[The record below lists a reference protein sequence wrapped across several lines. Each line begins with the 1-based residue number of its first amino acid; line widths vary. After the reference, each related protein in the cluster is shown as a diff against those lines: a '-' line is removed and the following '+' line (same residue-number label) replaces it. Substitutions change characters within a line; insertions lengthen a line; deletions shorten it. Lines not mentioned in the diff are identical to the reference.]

1 MFYLIVLPLFIA
13 LAIYF
18 FCKKIEIYDWIL
30 YFILYFIFCNIAGIF
45 AKNDVLIFGFA
56 KLLLFYFIIPYFL
69 FLGSIYNKSL
79 TIIQML
85 LAYIFYA
92 IFLWIESSYVPKF
105 ELSFELEYKILFY
118 FLIIFLPFKLLL
130 RGVAVFLLV
139 NNYTKNLFNRFFIR
153 FKTIKQNVLVD
164 NFSYYT
170 NTLTIISFILIYL
183 IIRFNPLNIKFID
196 SEWENNFSDGLFS
209 IIKSATP
216 ILSLYGMYF
225 GFLQFVANTAEKYIY
240 MGENKL
246 NYILNRSFAY
256 QLSKSKVFYFFIL
269 SFCLIPFIS
278 ILLNR
283 NTLLI
288 DFQQDLN
295 IIWQIDF
302 FFLLLLY
309 LFLVITMIKTVS
321 TTIELRIGQGK
332 WIETKI
338 LTNYKN
344 FYENLFWRSYR
355 LGEPS
360 LFFNSLEKDV
370 SKINEYSEADQLLNG
385 VFDRIFEDFKYKFF
399 NERWTNL
406 NIPKLLMYYSEY
418 IIEFTNFMKK
428 RNKVQTIS
436 SNSWFNIFKIHQ
448 QILELI
454 INYNKNKL
462 LQVDES
468 VYDIESNSFTKIY
481 KLLFDTLILRSDV
494 LSLLISDYF
503 DSETNRNNYFLLN
516 NTSNYRAIFKIRE
529 YKCRSLLKLYLSVND
544 NSIDIDRINRY
555 NNENFKEFYSKV
567 CFEFLRDEGRLRTFD
582 EKDVLNKIILSM
594 NNEYSLAF
602 MLFQLLYTDY
612 TEWDDN
618 IEFYDTEIKKLMSCD
633 EKQQNYLFEQA
644 KEKILSTNISHRIT
658 DKLLD
663 NLWTKRNEKIT
674 DFYWFK
680 QFGRRHQMSELK
692 IVYVQWL
699 LSGKEYSFSSRFNFI
714 YDSLIFG
721 KVVTRAKKSEK
732 CIKASVN
739 KLHWKRVRNKEK
751 MDNFCREYL
760 RLTDKLDS
768 IFTNDFYSY
777 KQNDIQLS
785 VEYLLNTNKVDL
797 SNVIENLSVS
807 SLLRLEWILRFGVHR
822 YNRDFSYTSRTIFDS
837 MTSNSPFYWSGGE
850 GVLEFYI
857 FKIIDSSY
865 DDLYKDTQFLDGL
878 KRSLI
883 STLNFHNFTI
893 NEYVEL
899 ISAKVSTIY
908 SISILQKEEIICKLN
923 DLLYSTATKNNQSKP
938 DYKKPYRYR

>member
-1 MFYLIVLPLFIA
+1 MFDLIVPSLFIG
-13 LAIYF
+13 LSIYF
-18 FCKKIEIYDWIL
+18 LCKKIGIFDWIL
-30 YFILYFIFCNIAGIF
+30 YFILYYIFSNVIAF
-45 AKNDVLIFGFA
+45 FVKNDFLIMNFA
-56 KLLLFYFIIPYFL
+56 NLLLLWFIIPLFL
-69 FLGSIYNKSL
+69 FLGTIFNKSL
-79 TIIQML
+79 TFIQIVF
-85 LAYIFYA
+85 AYISYA
-92 IFLWIESSYVPKF
+92 FFLIIYSSYISKF
-105 ELSFELEYKILFY
+105 VLSFELEYIILFY
-118 FLIIFLPFKLLL
+118 FFIMFLPFKLFL
-130 RGVAVFLLV
+130 RGIPIFLSE
-139 NNYTKNLFNRFFIR
+139 NNCTKNWFNRFLIR

-164 NFSYYT
+164 NFDLYT
-170 NTLTIISFILIYL
+170 NILTIISFFLIYL
-183 IIRFNPLNIKFID
+183 FIRFNPVNIKFID
-196 SEWENNFSDGLFS
+196 SEWENKFSNGLFS
-209 IIKSATP
+209 TINNATP

-225 GFLQFVANTAEKYIY
+225 GFLQFVANTAEKDFY

-246 NYILNRSFAY
+246 NYILTRSFGY

-269 SFCLIPFIS
+269 SFCLIPFLS

-283 NTLLI
+283 NTLLTH
-288 DFQQDLN
+288 FQKDLN

-309 LFLVITMIKTVS
+309 IFLVITMIKTVR
-321 TTIELRIGQGK
+321 TTIELKIGQGK

-338 LTNYKN
+338 LTDYKY
-344 FYENLFWRSYR
+344 FYENLFWQSYS
-355 LGEPS
+355 LDKPS
-360 LFFNSLEKDV
+360 LFFNSLEKDIN
-370 SKINEYSEADQLLNG
+370 KINEYNESEQLING
-385 VFDRIFEDFKYKFF
+385 VFDRVFKEFRYKLF
-399 NERWTNL
+399 NERWTNF
-406 NIPKLLMYYSEY
+406 NIPKLLIYYSKY

-428 RNKVQTIS
+428 WNEEQNIS
-436 SNSWFNIFKIHQ
+436 SNSWFHVFKINQ

-454 INYNKNKL
+454 IKYNKNESLK
-462 LQVDES
+462 VNES

-503 DSETNRNNYFLLN
+503 DSETNRNNDFLLH
-516 NTSNYRAIFKIRE
+516 NTSNYRAIYKIRE
-529 YKCRSLLKLYLSVND
+529 YKCRSILKLYLSVND
-544 NSIDIDRINRY
+544 NSIDIGRINRY

-602 MLFQLLYTDY
+602 MLYQLLYTDY

-618 IEFYDTEIKKLMSCD
+618 IEFYDAEIKKLMSCD
-633 EKQQNYLFEQA
+633 EKQQSYLFEQA
-644 KEKILSTNISHRIT
+644 KEKILSKNISNRIT
-658 DKLLD
+658 NELLD
-663 NLWTKRNEKIT
+663 KLWTKRNEKIT
-674 DFYWFK
+674 DFYWFN

-699 LSGKEYSFSSRFNFI
+699 LSGKEFSFSSRFNFI
-714 YDSLIFG
+714 YDSLSFS

-751 MDNFCREYL
+751 MGNFCREYL
-760 RLTDKLDS
+760 LLTDKLDS
-768 IFTNDFYSY
+768 IFTKDFYSY

-785 VEYLLNTNKVDL
+785 VEYLLNMNKVDL

-807 SLLRLEWILRFGVHR
+807 SLLRLEWILRFRVHR

-857 FKIIDSSY
+857 LKIIDSSY
-865 DDLYKDTQFLDGL
+865 DDLYKDIQFLDGL

-893 NEYVEL
+893 NEYVEF

-923 DLLYSTATKNNQSKP
+923 DLLYNTATKNNQSKP